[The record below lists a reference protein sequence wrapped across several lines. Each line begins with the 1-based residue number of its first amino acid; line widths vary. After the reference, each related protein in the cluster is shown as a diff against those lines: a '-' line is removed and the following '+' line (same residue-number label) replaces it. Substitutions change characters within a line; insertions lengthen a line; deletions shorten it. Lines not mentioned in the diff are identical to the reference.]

1 MSKDVIINI
10 IITGHRTNRNRL
22 EWRVTT
28 FRFEL
33 RVSGDPCV
41 GRRGSVETVIK
52 RLPSM
57 GKIIT
62 IYSFPN
68 IVSTDKV
75 KVEATKEV
83 KLKFKIRVVGLR
95 NKRTV

>member
-1 MSKDVIINI
+1 
-10 IITGHRTNRNRL
+10 
-22 EWRVTT
+22 
-28 FRFEL
+28 
-33 RVSGDPCV
+33 
-41 GRRGSVETVIK
+41 
-52 RLPSM
+52 M
-57 GKIIT
+57 GKIVT

-95 NKRTV
+95 NKKLFSPSVILLKILCIVFYFD